1 MWEPRE
7 AGSGGAALSTF
18 PASSPLGGGAAGR
31 LGAGCPCR
39 HWSFGFV
46 RDCGCLAQKSQV
58 PGTPSWVNG
67 AVGRPLHKLLRVSG
81 TTPRGWLLLG
91 PHPTS
96 ILGASLLIPFVRPRP
111 WASPPSSLG
120 KPTQIH
126 PPVPCMSPPQS
137 SRPQLSADGQ
147 AVRLLKS
154 RWVTCEASVSRSV
167 KWEWL

>member
-1 MWEPRE
+1 MGAPGGRQRGCCAFNLPGLLSPR
-7 AGSGGAALSTF
+7 
-18 PASSPLGGGAAGR
+18 
-31 LGAGCPCR
+31 GAGQQGPRYPCR

-46 RDCGCLAQKSQV
+46 CDCGCLAQKSQV

-67 AVGRPLHKLLRVSG
+67 AVRRPLHKLLRVSG
-81 TTPRGWLLLG
+81 TTPRGRLLLG

-96 ILGASLLIPFVRPRP
+96 ILGASLPTPFVRPRP

-120 KPTQIH
+120 KPTQIR
-126 PPVPCMSPPQS
+126 PPVPCLSPPLS

-154 RWVTCEASVSRSV
+154 RWLTLEASASRSG
-167 KWEWL
+167 KWGWL